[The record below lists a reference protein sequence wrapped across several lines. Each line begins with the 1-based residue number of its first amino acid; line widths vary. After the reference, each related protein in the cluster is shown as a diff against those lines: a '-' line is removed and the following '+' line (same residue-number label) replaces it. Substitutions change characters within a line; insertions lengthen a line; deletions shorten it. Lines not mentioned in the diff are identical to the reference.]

1 MNKTLRGFYWGG
13 GGINRIGGLQPVKC
27 RFPPH
32 TDIRSS
38 SIMQAPN
45 LDNFEASAVD
55 AVASYSD
62 EESLHDAEDSPH
74 DEECLHDAEGSRHDV
89 DEDVDLDVD
98 VALPDI
104 EAAIAVFEEVEAAPQ
119 AEVVDVNEE
128 GAGEEAQA
136 F

>member
-1 MNKTLRGFYWGG
+1 
-13 GGINRIGGLQPVKC
+13 
-27 RFPPH
+27 
-32 TDIRSS
+32 
-38 SIMQAPN
+38 MQAPN
-45 LDNFEASAVD
+45 VDNFEDSAVD

-62 EESLHDAEDSPH
+62 EESLHDAEDSP
-74 DEECLHDAEGSRHDV
+74 HDV